1 MIKVEFGWILSWD
14 GSVWSVGNMNE
25 RTRTYTYTPLDTSH
39 TFSQE
44 VDAWVS
50 VSLPVDNASGRE
62 IEVSI
67 DGADP
72 KRINSGVVQW
82 QRTATATKNAWSIT
96 GRYVDGGSGVIPN
109 IRLTRKLAQSE
120 EQDQSLPD
128 PQFKVIL
135 RGGG

>member
-1 MIKVEFGWILSWD
+1 MLKVKNGWTLQWD
-14 GSVWSVGNMNE
+14 GSIWSAGNYDGS
-25 RTRTYTYTPLDTSH
+25 RFVYAPLDTSH
-39 TFSQE
+39 VFYQE

-50 VSLPVDNASGRE
+50 VNMFVDNSSGRE

-72 KRINSGVVQW
+72 KRIVSGFVSW
-82 QRTATATKNAWSIT
+82 SRASTATKNAWNIT